1 MSQALYLIATIHP
14 ILGKEAQARAA
25 FEELI
30 TASQSEV
37 GCELYELTQAE
48 GESVWVMM
56 EKWSSKADWDVHMK
70 SEHVKKIILSGPNF
84 LSQPS
89 ELRILKAL

>member
-1 MSQALYLIATIHP
+1 MSETLYLIATIYP
-14 ILGKEAQARAA
+14 TPGKEIQARAA

-30 TASQSEV
+30 TATRNEV
-37 GCELYELTQAE
+37 GCELYDLTQAE
-48 GESVWVMM
+48 GESVWIMM
-56 EKWSSKADWDVHMK
+56 EKWTSKADWDAHME
-70 SEHVKKIILSGPNF
+70 SEHVKKIISNGPNF